1 MAVKIASN
9 PTLVDVMSM
18 PGMDEGIGE
27 VVNLLAQFN
36 PILQDAP
43 AFECNNGSRHKTTIR
58 TGLPTPTWGKLYK
71 GIAQSKGLK
80 QSVEDT
86 TGFLESSAGVDQRL
100 VDIVEAAED
109 KASIRLEEAEG
120 HLEAMAQEMAQA
132 MFYHDTA
139 TDPEKPMGFAPRFS
153 DGAAQNGSQIFDA
166 GGVANL
172 TSIWMITWDKKTNH
186 LLYPKGSQAGIK
198 RTDRGLQKALD
209 AAGNPYY
216 EYEEDF
222 IWHMG
227 LSVRDWRYVTR
238 VGNINEDALIKDASA
253 GVNLIDAMT
262 EAYYGHYGR
271 RASVG
276 KTMMYGNTS
285 IVKYLDYQS
294 RNSTINGALLLSSKE
309 DGPNAEEVLK
319 FRGTSIR
326 ETDALIKG
334 ESLVTNVLAKN
345 VI

>member
-1 MAVKIASN
+1 MTVKTASN

-36 PILQDAP
+36 PILDDAP

-80 QSVEDT
+80 QSIEDT

-100 VDIVEAAED
+100 VDIVESAEG

-120 HLEAMAQEMAQA
+120 HLEAMAQEMATA

-139 TDPEKPMGFAPRFS
+139 TDPEKPMGFAPRFDS
-153 DGAAQNGSQIFDA
+153 LAGAQNSSQVFD
-166 GGVANL
+166 GGGAANL

-209 AAGNPYY
+209 GAGNPYY

-238 VGNINEDALIKDASA
+238 VANINVAQLSKDATT

-262 EAYYGHYGR
+262 EAHYGHYGR
-271 RASVG
+271 RKSVG
-276 KTMMYGNTS
+276 MTKIYGNTD
-285 IVKYLDYQS
+285 IVKYLDYQA
-294 RNSTINGALLLSSKE
+294 RNSTINGALRLMKDQE
-309 DGPNAEEVLK
+309 GPNAQEVLS
-319 FRGTSIR
+319 FRGVDIR
-326 ETDALIKG
+326 ETDALINNEG
-334 ESLVTNVLAKN
+334 IVS
-345 VI
+345 